1 MSYAEHLINQGKAEG
16 KAEGEAH
23 GALVGRVLTLQ
34 DLLGENALTEAALKI
49 MSNDRL
55 SQIADEMRKR
65 LTGS

>member
-1 MSYAEHLINQGKAEG
+1 MSYAEHLINQG

-34 DLLGENALTEAALKI
+34 DLLGENALTEAALKV